1 MASVI
6 DVTPVVL
13 LSRVLRVSQ
22 HCMLVI
28 AIGAPIIFLFDARR
42 GWLMFAVAAA
52 LVYVALRYL
61 PRPPIV
67 AWICSV
73 TLGAIV
79 LSVWCL
85 YECWTI
91 LSSNFTSQVI
101 GPFVAVALVA
111 YFLWRALR
119 ERNVQQERPVEQAMF
134 GDVPGFSWFSGGWK
148 SLLFSAV
155 LLILALLIFQ
165 PTPSQQGA
173 CLVFGLSLLTCLAL
187 YFWLLPALL
196 GARSRF
202 VVMLLR
208 EIFRSR
214 GHSLRASYFLFVLSR
229 MLRSP
234 KSIGLVFCALLVFVV
249 FTVIVT
255 ILPEEVVHDI
265 RTYLGGGLLSALTL
279 LWRRARRYA
288 MVGVIDVGSGPF
300 ILFLRSFMDDD
311 LSISQDNLIAQL
323 VTFGNFFALG
333 GDANPRS
340 RRFEELIAETVWP
353 FGKML
358 AIGRPGE
365 VLPQLGA
372 LRISTD
378 NSGWQSMVNNLIT
391 RATHVLI
398 AVGISSG
405 IKWEFRQFEDG
416 ISRLNLSLIM
426 LPEEGSVA
434 ATWRI
439 FAAEY
444 PDLLACPEQDLERS
458 VAVRFDEAGNP
469 IFLCARKKS
478 AEAYRVAVNACLI
491 PNEQFEKQA
500 GARPFPL

>member
-1 MASVI
+1 
-6 DVTPVVL
+6 
-13 LSRVLRVSQ
+13 
-22 HCMLVI
+22 MLVI

-300 ILFLRSFMDDD
+300 ILFLRSFMNDD

-358 AIGRPGE
+358 A
-365 VLPQLGA
+365 
-372 LRISTD
+372 
-378 NSGWQSMVNNLIT
+378 M
-391 RATHVLI
+391 
-398 AVGISSG
+398 
-405 IKWEFRQFEDG
+405 
-416 ISRLNLSLIM
+416 
-426 LPEEGSVA
+426 
-434 ATWRI
+434 
-439 FAAEY
+439 
-444 PDLLACPEQDLERS
+444 
-458 VAVRFDEAGNP
+458 AVRVKCCRNWVRCGYRP
-469 IFLCARKKS
+469 II
-478 AEAYRVAVNACLI
+478 RVGKAW
-491 PNEQFEKQA
+491 
-500 GARPFPL
+500 